1 MDNSGVPSF
10 YLADPELVA
19 SAESLVWQMSLLVSH
34 EIKLETATKQHQQQQ
49 PTTLLWCAGWVRG
62 EAVKQ

>member
-10 YLADPELVA
+10 YMAGPELVA
-19 SAESLVWQMSLLVSH
+19 SAECLVWQMSLLVSH
-34 EIKLETATKQHQQQQ
+34 EIKLETATKQQQQ